1 MTKKELINKNIGI
14 TFDFLRY
21 VVDHPEM
28 LDSIPNGAELSFIDK
43 DMPTPLEENGKST
56 RRVMRYKVEH
66 IFEPVALKG

>member
-28 LDSIPNGAELSFIDK
+28 INSIPNGAELSFIDK
-43 DMPTPLEENGKST
+43 DMPMSLEEMKEA

-66 IFEPVALKG
+66 VFEPVALEG

>member
-1 MTKKELINKNIGI
+1 MTKKELINKNIGM

-28 LDSIPNGAELSFIDK
+28 INSIPNGAELSFIDK
-43 DMPTPLEENGKST
+43 DMPMSLEEMKEA

-66 IFEPVALKG
+66 VFEPVALEG

>member
-1 MTKKELINKNIGI
+1 MTKKELINKNIGM

-28 LDSIPNGAELSFIDK
+28 IDSIPNGAELSFIDK
-43 DMPTPLEENGKST
+43 DMPISLEEMKEA

-66 IFEPVALKG
+66 VFEPVALEG